1 VSDEG
6 NPAKP
11 VRDEDAFDVEAVAAW
26 LRDHA
31 EEFAEDL
38 EGTPEVR
45 QFPGGASN
53 LTYLLRYSPQGRA
66 QRDLILRR
74 PPAGAKAAS
83 AHDMGR
89 EHRIQSALA
98 PVFPYVPRMV
108 GHCRDESVIG
118 SEFYVMEKL
127 EGTILRRDLPWP
139 LTEDEASALCERA
152 LDVLVDLH
160 SVDVDANPELARLGR
175 GEGYVGR
182 QVSGWID
189 RFEKARTDDTGDW
202 SDITTW
208 IEEHQPAD
216 VGQRLIHND
225 FRFDNMVLDDR
236 WLDDGGLDDGGL
248 DAGPS
253 GRELRIIGVLDW
265 EMATVGDPLMDL
277 GGMLAYWVEEGDDEF
292 FQMFRRQPTT
302 EPGMWTRTRIV
313 EHYCARMGF
322 EVTPEQWRFYEVFGL
337 FRLAVIAQQIWYRYY
352 HRQTT
357 NEAYAVFG
365 PAVGYLETRCR
376 QILKAS

>member
-1 VSDEG
+1 MTDEG
-6 NPAKP
+6 NPAQQ
-11 VRDEDAFDVEAVAAW
+11 VRDEDAFDVEAVAGW
-26 LRDHA
+26 LRENA
-31 EEFAEDL
+31 KEFRDEL
-38 EGTPEVR
+38 EGTPQVR

-53 LTYLLRYSPQGRA
+53 LTYLLGYPE
-66 QRDLILRR
+66 RDLILRR
-74 PPAGAKAAS
+74 PPAGVKAAS

-89 EHRIQSALA
+89 EFRIQSALA

-108 GHCRDESVIG
+108 GHCTDESVIG

-127 EGTILRRDLPWP
+127 EGTILRRDLPRP
-139 LTEDEASALCERA
+139 LGEDEASALCERA

-160 SVDVDANPELARLGR
+160 SVDVGAHPELARLGR

-189 RFEKARTDDTGDW
+189 RFAKARTDDTGDW
-202 SDITTW
+202 SDIIAW
-208 IEEHQPAD
+208 LEQHQPSD
-216 VGQRLIHND
+216 VAQCLIHND

-236 WLDDGGLDDGGL
+236 LHVV
-248 DAGPS
+248 
-253 GRELRIIGVLDW
+253 GVLDW

-277 GGMLAYWVEEGDDEF
+277 GGMLAYWVEAGDDEF

-302 EPGMWTRTRIV
+302 EPGMWTRARVV
-313 EHYCARMGF
+313 EHYCGRMGF
-322 EVTPEQWRFYEVFGL
+322 EMTPERWRFYEVFGL
-337 FRLAVIAQQIWYRYY
+337 FRLAVIAQQIWYRYH

-376 QILKAS
+376 RILAGGDS